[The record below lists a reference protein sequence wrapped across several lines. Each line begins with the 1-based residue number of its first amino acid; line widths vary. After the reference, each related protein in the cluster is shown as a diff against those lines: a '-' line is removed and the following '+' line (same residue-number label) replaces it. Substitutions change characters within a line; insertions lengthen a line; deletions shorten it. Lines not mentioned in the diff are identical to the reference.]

1 MNVPRESHFTAPWVS
16 LQEQAYFHQIVS
28 ADSAVGCGRRDAG
41 GNIMT
46 TIEVFGLGSTD

>member
-1 MNVPRESHFTAPWVS
+1 MPRESHATAPWVS
-16 LQEQAYFHQIVS
+16 LREQAYLHQIVS
-28 ADSAVGCGRRDAG
+28 VDSVVRCGRRDAG